1 MTKLYKVNGQ
11 RGGGKVRF
19 SVDEVN
25 EAGKYI
31 CQAAFFF
38 KTRQDA
44 EKRMAEIIAEDAAET
59 PLSYFRDGK
68 CVANTERKSNSDL
81 GIVASAA
88 WKAASNG

>member
-19 SVDEVN
+19 SVDEVDQ
-25 EAGKYI
+25 AGKFI

-38 KTRQDA
+38 KTRQEA
-44 EKRMAEIIAEDAAET
+44 EKRMAEMIAEDAAEA
-59 PLSYFRDGK
+59 PMSFVRDGK
-68 CVANTERKSNSDL
+68 CVANVERKSNTEL

-88 WKAASNG
+88 WQAVANG

>member
-19 SVDEVN
+19 SVDEVDQ
-25 EAGKYI
+25 AGKFI

-44 EKRMAEIIAEDAAET
+44 EKRMAEMIAEDAAEA
-59 PLSYFRDGK
+59 PMSYFRDGK
-68 CVANTERKSNSDL
+68 CVANDKRKSNADL
-81 GIVASAA
+81 GILASAA

>member
-19 SVDEVN
+19 SVDEVDQ
-25 EAGKYI
+25 AGKFI

-38 KTRQDA
+38 KTRHDA
-44 EKRMAEIIAEDAAET
+44 QKRMAEMIAEDAAEA
-59 PLSYFRDGK
+59 PMSFFRDGK
-68 CVANTERKSNSDL
+68 CVANVERKSNTEL

-88 WKAASNG
+88 WQAVANG